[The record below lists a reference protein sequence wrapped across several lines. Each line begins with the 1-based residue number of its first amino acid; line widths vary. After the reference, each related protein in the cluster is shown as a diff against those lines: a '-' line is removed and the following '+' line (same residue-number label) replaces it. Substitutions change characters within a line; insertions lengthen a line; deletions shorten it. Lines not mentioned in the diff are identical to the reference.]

1 MDSSQHILAVDVG
14 SSSVRC
20 SLYDGTGTL
29 AKGTGVSFL
38 HAFATTRDGEATQD
52 ADELCELVF
61 AAVDGTLGRI
71 SERVV
76 DIAGVALSTFWHSI
90 LGVGRRG
97 RPTTLVLTWENR
109 RDADAAG
116 ELRERLD
123 EAATEGPGASYTRA
137 ICRRSSCG

>member
-1 MDSSQHILAVDVG
+1 M
-14 SSSVRC
+14 RC

-38 HAFATTRDGEATQD
+38 HAFATPRDGEATQD

-137 ICRRSSCG
+137 ICRRSSSG